1 MDNLGTYFAMGGY
14 AAFVWSA
21 YAAAAA
27 GLIGAIV
34 LSRQSFK
41 SREREF
47 EDLKNARR
55 GGERSP

>member
-1 MDNLGTYFAMGGY
+1 MDNVSDYFAMGGY

-21 YAAAAA
+21 YAAAAI

-34 LSRQSFK
+34 VSRSSFR

-47 EDLKNARR
+47 EDLKSARR
-55 GGERSP
+55 GGEKSQ